1 MSAPCAVCTLQLFS
15 IGKRAF
21 GANTISLRTTTVFGL
36 FSWRHPVFPTELA
49 KGRGI
54 FVVSPWCMH
63 WCSLGSLHAAM
74 LQWTQPLFVWQGG
87 RLGSKPWSL
96 HMWAYWLCESTSQAF
111 VYMALDTSCQSC
123 QTLLSEAWHQSQAS
137 LQLYFLS
144 CQSDIWSFSSWGTDI
159 IKVTNYL
166 LVVISVGTCCLIN
179 PNVHQCSLWHHS
191 SYNFCQAVCRSGPMS
206 PGLCPGD

>member
-1 MSAPCAVCTLQLFS
+1 MSFCCRMLSASLILWFRRIFYHQFHRTHEIFFFPVSAWHCIALF
-15 IGKRAF
+15 KRY
-21 GANTISLRTTTVFGL
+21 SLPFLSSHIIYV
-36 FSWRHPVFPTELA
+36 
-49 KGRGI
+49 
-54 FVVSPWCMH
+54 
-63 WCSLGSLHAAM
+63 
-74 LQWTQPLFVWQGG
+74 
-87 RLGSKPWSL
+87 
-96 HMWAYWLCESTSQAF
+96 
-111 VYMALDTSCQSC
+111 TSCQSC